1 MQKHDLN
8 KGFMQQFRQ
17 QRIEYPCVVE
27 QQYED
32 FLFRQFAGMEN
43 EIRFLGKWF
52 TKTIEDH
59 STALRIIAHLE
70 KEIIPLSRR
79 LSYFLKGMTMTL
91 TAYVSKEPYTASYY
105 HTLLG
110 ALRHFSQLMEIHTT
124 KSYPGML
131 QAFRSSFPGNL
142 KQENVDWR
150 SEDLS
155 DVETLIE
162 ILLSEV
168 HEYYDHFNLFM
179 QLESANDN
187 HRVRA
192 GTEIEQYLLKLLYL
206 MEQVLLRIDTLKV
219 DLAHWER
226 QLTTLELQEL
236 YN

>member
-17 QRIEYPCVVE
+17 ERIEYPCVVE

-32 FLFRQFAGMEN
+32 LLFRQFAGTEN
-43 EIRFLGKWF
+43 EVPFLGKWF
-52 TKTIEDH
+52 TDTIEDH
-59 STALRIIAHLE
+59 SAARRIIAHLE

-79 LSYFLKGMTMTL
+79 LSNFLKGMTMTF
-91 TAYVSKEPYTASYY
+91 TAYMYKEPYTASYY

-110 ALRHFSQLMEIHTT
+110 ALRPFSQLVEIHTA

-131 QAFRSSFPGNL
+131 QAFRSSLPGNR
-142 KQENVDWR
+142 KENDDCR

-155 DVETLIE
+155 HVETLIE

-168 HEYYDHFNLFM
+168 HEYYDHFNLFL
-179 QLESANDN
+179 QRENANDN
-187 HRVRA
+187 HRVQA
-192 GTEIEQYLLKLLYL
+192 TTQIEQYLLKLLYF

-219 DLAHWER
+219 DLEHWER
-226 QLTTLELQEL
+226 QLATLELQEL